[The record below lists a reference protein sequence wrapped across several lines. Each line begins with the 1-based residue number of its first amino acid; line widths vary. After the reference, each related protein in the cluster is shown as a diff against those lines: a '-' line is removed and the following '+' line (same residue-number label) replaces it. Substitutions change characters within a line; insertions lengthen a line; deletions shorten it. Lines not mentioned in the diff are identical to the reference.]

1 MNKGDD
7 RKLNQAYD
15 IIFEQVEKLTKD
27 GVEPIVIAGT
37 LMAQSMRLYRTVL
50 SDDDFEKLMDTV
62 FGKLDEIEPYDAND
76 KTMLH

>member
-1 MNKGDD
+1 MAKVDD
-7 RKLNQAYD
+7 RKLNKAYD

-62 FGKLDEIEPYDAND
+62 FGKLDEIEPYEADD

>member
-1 MNKGDD
+1 MSKVDD

-15 IIFEQVEKLTKD
+15 IIFKQVEKLTKE

-62 FGKLDEIEPYDAND
+62 FGKLDEIEPYDADDQNV
-76 KTMLH
+76 LH

>member
-1 MNKGDD
+1 MSKVDD

-15 IIFEQVEKLTKD
+15 IIFQQVEKLTKD

-62 FGKLDEIEPYDAND
+62 FGKLDEIEPYEADDQNV
-76 KTMLH
+76 LH

>member
-1 MNKGDD
+1 MAKVDD
-7 RKLNQAYD
+7 RKLNKAYD
-15 IIFEQVEKLTKD
+15 IIFQQVEKLTKD

-62 FGKLDEIEPYDAND
+62 FGKLDEIEPYEADD

>member
-1 MNKGDD
+1 MAKVDD
-7 RKLNQAYD
+7 RKLNKAYD

-62 FGKLDEIEPYDAND
+62 FGKLDEIEPYNAND

>member
-1 MNKGDD
+1 MAKVDD
-7 RKLNQAYD
+7 IKLNKAYD
-15 IIFEQVEKLTKD
+15 IIFQQVEKLTKD

-62 FGKLDEIEPYDAND
+62 FGKLDEIEPYEADDQNV
-76 KTMLH
+76 LH

>member
-1 MNKGDD
+1 MAKVDD
-7 RKLNQAYD
+7 RKLNKAYD

-62 FGKLDEIEPYDAND
+62 FGKLDEIEPYSAND

>member
-1 MNKGDD
+1 MSKVDD

-15 IIFEQVEKLTKD
+15 IIFKQVEKLTKE

-62 FGKLDEIEPYDAND
+62 FGKLDEIEPYDAD
-76 KTMLH
+76 DQTVLH

>member
-1 MNKGDD
+1 MAKVDD
-7 RKLNQAYD
+7 RKLNKAYD

>member
-1 MNKGDD
+1 MAKVDD
-7 RKLNQAYD
+7 RKLNKAYD

-27 GVEPIVIAGT
+27 GVEPFVIAGT

-62 FGKLDEIEPYDAND
+62 FGKLDEIEPYNAND

>member
-1 MNKGDD
+1 MSKVDD

-15 IIFEQVEKLTKD
+15 IIFQQVEKLTKD

-62 FGKLDEIEPYDAND
+62 FGKLDEIEPYDADDQNV
-76 KTMLH
+76 LH

>member
-1 MNKGDD
+1 MAKVDD
-7 RKLNQAYD
+7 IKLNKAYD
-15 IIFEQVEKLTKD
+15 IIFQQVEKLTKD

-62 FGKLDEIEPYDAND
+62 FGKLDEIEPYEADD

>member
-1 MNKGDD
+1 MAKVED
-7 RKLNQAYD
+7 RKLNKAYD

-62 FGKLDEIEPYDAND
+62 FGKLDEIEPYSAND

>member
-1 MNKGDD
+1 MAKVDD
-7 RKLNQAYD
+7 RKLNKAYD
-15 IIFEQVEKLTKD
+15 ILFEQVEKLTID

-62 FGKLDEIEPYDAND
+62 FGKLDEIEPYSAND